1 MPTGSRFARL
11 EFITILGVL
20 SAFGPFSVDLY
31 LPALPDLTADLDA
44 SASLGQLTLTA
55 SIAGL
60 GLGQLVAGPLSDRFG
75 RRPPLL
81 AGLTCYVLL
90 SLACAA
96 APTVWV
102 LVGLRF
108 LQGFAGSA
116 GLVVARAIVRDVHEG
131 VEAAHLYSI
140 LMIVAGVAP
149 IVAPLVGGQLLLFM
163 EWRGLFV
170 VLALVAA
177 CVLAAA
183 GLRLR
188 ETLPATHRSDRGLR
202 EIGST
207 LALVSRDRAFVTY
220 ALTLGFAFAEMFAYI
235 AGSPFV
241 LEDIHGISPQAF
253 SLVFATNA
261 VGLMLASQLNRA
273 LLRRVEL
280 HRLLGIAV
288 GTGAAAGVA
297 LLVVVLLDGGLV
309 ALLPCLF
316 FAVGSLGMIIPNA
329 TALAIT
335 PFPHVAGSASA
346 LLGAS
351 QFMLGALTAPIVGA
365 FGGETALPMAAVMAS
380 CGLLAL
386 ALFVSSR
393 RRLPAPA
400 H

>member
-1 MPTGSRFARL
+1 MPTESRFARL
-11 EFITILGVL
+11 RFVTILGLL

-31 LPALPDLTADLDA
+31 LPALPDLTADLDT

-81 AGLTCYVLL
+81 VGLACYVLL

-96 APTVWV
+96 APTIWALIV
-102 LVGLRF
+102 LRL

-116 GLVVARAIVRDVHEG
+116 GLVVARAIVRDVHAG

-140 LMIVAGVAP
+140 LIIIAGVAP
-149 IVAPLVGGQLLLFM
+149 IVAPLVGGQLLFLTD
-163 EWRGLFV
+163 WRGLFV
-170 VLALVAA
+170 VLALIATL
-177 CVLAAA
+177 VLAAA
-183 GLRLR
+183 GLGLR
-188 ETLPATHRSDRGLR
+188 ETLPRARRSDRGLR
-202 EIGST
+202 EIGVT

-273 LLRRVEL
+273 LVRRVEL

-288 GTGAAAGVA
+288 GVGAVAGVA

-309 ALLPCLF
+309 ALVPCMF

-351 QFMLGALTAPIVGA
+351 QFMLGAVTAPLVGA
-365 FGGETALPMAAVMAS
+365 FGRETAVPMAVVMAT
-380 CGLLAL
+380 CGLLAA
-386 ALFVSSR
+386 ALFASSP
-393 RRLPAPA
+393 RLPQPA
-400 H
+400 AG